1 MGTVTVAVPFA
12 DRWYFAELLR
22 GATDRI
28 AASGH
33 VARVHVLPP
42 STTSTED
49 AATVIERDFA
59 EPDSIGAIAAGF
71 KYRADQSAR
80 VLMWRRPVVVVGG
93 TVLGFPTVLIDDI
106 GAARLAVEHLVGLGH
121 SRIAHFAGT
130 LQDQMD
136 FVVHSRR
143 AKGYRISMEA
153 AGLEP
158 VVVENDFDVDEVHRT
173 ALRLL
178 QKPSRPTAIF
188 AVSDEM
194 AFPVLA
200 AARELG
206 LRPGEDLSVVG
217 VDDHPRAAPEG
228 LTTVRQQPAEMGAAA
243 ADLLLDDLSHG
254 IDPRKSRLHPVS
266 LVVRTSTGR
275 PRGG

>member
-1 MGTVTVAVPFA
+1 MGTVTVAVPFT

-22 GATDRI
+22 GATERI
-28 AASGH
+28 ATAGH
-33 VARVHVLPP
+33 VARVHVVPP
-42 STTSTED
+42 STTSTAD
-49 AATVIERDFA
+49 AAAAIEQDFA
-59 EPDSIGAIAAGF
+59 APDSIGAIAAGF

-80 VLMWRRPVVVVGG
+80 VLTWQRPVVVVGG

-106 GAARLAVEHLVGLGH
+106 GAARMAVEHLVDLGH
-121 SRIAHFAGT
+121 TRIAHFAGT

-143 AKGYRISMEA
+143 AKGYRISMES

-158 VVVENDFDVDEVHRT
+158 LVVENDFDEDQVHRT

-178 QKPSRPTAIF
+178 QKPSRPTAVF

-194 AFPVLA
+194 AIPVLA

-206 LRPGEDLSVVG
+206 MEPGVDLSVVG
-217 VDDHPRAAPEG
+217 VDDHPRAAAEG

-254 IDPRKSRLHPVS
+254 IDPRKSRLHPIS
-266 LVVRTSTGR
+266 LIVRSSTGR
-275 PRGG
+275 PRNG